1 MNKTDNYWNIL
12 NGIDDSIKFADAKAI
27 ALLSI
32 YSILITIV
40 FTGSTI
46 ITSFAE
52 LGIVKISMLIIS
64 GLSFIISI
72 YYAFKCLMPSFTYK
86 SKESVLFFLNISNK
100 YKTAEDYFKSSYQ
113 IISDENKLLE
123 QLAEQVYTKSII
135 TKDKYKHVKI
145 SVNFFI
151 VFIITLFISVI
162 LNIL

>member
-1 MNKTDNYWNIL
+1 MNKTDSYWNIL
-12 NGIDDSIKFADAKAI
+12 NSIDDSIKFADAKAI

-46 ITSFAE
+46 ITSFAG
-52 LGIVKISMLIIS
+52 LSIIRIIVLIIS
-64 GLSFIISI
+64 SLSFVVSI

-100 YKTAEDYFKSSYQ
+100 YKTADAYFKSSYQ

-135 TKDKYKHVKI
+135 TKEKYKHVKI

-151 VFIITLFISVI
+151 VFIVSLFISVV